1 MADDRTFQFNE
12 DVQGLQGD
20 AIIELFA
27 IDTSSGIQPI
37 PEVPSTGADW
47 ENGNGTCYVNQ
58 STNDYD
64 FSDVVNATPESICDE
79 PEGSNFDPGTT
90 DWDNADVEPRDQ
102 IINGK
107 RTATGF
113 VYFCNWIQTEGSTVR
128 FGGNVYAPLPYKAEG
143 FQIRNEGVPPNPS
156 ITIANIGL
164 EITSLVNSYDDLLG
178 CRLIRRRV
186 LARHLDDGAAPDLD
200 ARWPDEVWFIQRK
213 AAESKLTVTFELS
226 TPFDLDGVTL
236 PRRRA
241 LRYACPWVYRGEECG
256 YTGRPVADV
265 KDKKTSNPNKDK
277 CGKRVTSCR
286 LRFGGSK
293 DLPYGGFPGL
303 TL

>member
-12 DVQGLQGD
+12 DTQGLQGD

-27 IDTSSGIQPI
+27 IDTQSGVQPI
-37 PEVPSTGADW
+37 PDIPTTGPDW
-47 ENGNGTCYVNQ
+47 ENGNGTCYTNQ
-58 STNDYD
+58 DTNDYG
-64 FSDVVNATPESICDE
+64 FSDVVNNTPESICED
-79 PEGSNFDPGTT
+79 PTGSQFDPGTT
-90 DWDNADVEPRDQ
+90 AWDDADVEPRDV
-102 IINGK
+102 IGGG
-107 RTATGF
+107 RPVPTGF
-113 VYFCNWIQTEGSTVR
+113 LYFCNWVETEGRTVK
-128 FGGNVYAPLPYKAEG
+128 FGGNAYAPLPYQTEG

-164 EITSLVNSYDDLLG
+164 EVTSLVNSYDDLLG

-186 LARHLDDGAAPDLD
+186 LARHLDDGSAPDVD
-200 ARWPDEVWFIQRK
+200 SRWPDEVWFIQQK
-213 AAESKLTVTFELS
+213 AAESKLTVTFQLS

-241 LRYACPWVYRGEECG
+241 LRYACPWVYRGAECG
-256 YTGRPVADV
+256 YTGGPVADV
-265 KDKKTSNPNKDK
+265 KDQPTSNPSDDK

-286 LRFGGSK
+286 LRYGGSV